1 MKMKLKHLLAYAFT
15 TSILI
20 GSVSYV
26 AGSIVAN
33 ANEPLNSNNNNICF
47 YSNKIIDAKFDALTE
62 KVEKALKNSG
72 VVGTMQI
79 YAGSDVP
86 EGYLLCDG
94 QEVSRTE
101 YADLFATIGTTWGA
115 GDGSTTFNVPDMREV
130 APVGVGQSERTE
142 GSHDVFTLGEFKDD
156 QLQSHTHSISVRY
169 SSDAGAYPAGVPAYS
184 VTGNPSTSS
193 NTGRSGNVTRGKR
206 IGVNYII
213 KY

>member
-1 MKMKLKHLLAYAFT
+1 MKLKHLLVCAFT
-15 TSILI
+15 TGILI

-26 AGSIVAN
+26 TGPIVAN
-33 ANEPLNSNNNNICF
+33 ADQTLINSIGI
-47 YSNKIIDAKFDALTE
+47 YSKEIIDAKFDALTE

-94 QEVSRTE
+94 QEISREE

-115 GDGSTTFNVPDMREV
+115 GDGATTFNVPDMREV
-130 APVGVGQSERTE
+130 APVGVGASTRAEST
-142 GSHDVFTLGEFKDD
+142 HDAFTLGEFKDD
-156 QLQSHTHSISVRY
+156 QMQSHNHSATV
-169 SSDAGAYPAGVPAYS
+169 GG
-184 VTGNPSTSS
+184 PSTHNENAHSAFNG
-193 NTGRSGNVTRGKR
+193 NTYGNGTLYTGGVYNARNGSVTRGKR